1 MKKTLLLILKLCVS
15 TGLLAVIFSKIPLPA
30 IAAILR
36 QTDISAFIGAVLCYL
51 CACYIASIRW
61 NLLVSHDMRASR
73 LFTYYMIGAFFN
85 TCLPGLVGGDAVKAW
100 YLTQD
105 LKAQASANPDQALTD
120 PPITIAVASV
130 FMDRLMGLGALLTLG
145 MLAYPFGTA
154 YLAGTNSTWLLPLIF
169 AIYLLLL
176 FLLFLLPSKN
186 PFRRLTSFAVYVSR
200 YRTNSSVLLAA
211 FGYSLMIQ
219 ILGFFSIVILARGL
233 GIEINLLAIMVFLPI
248 IVVFT
253 LLPVSI
259 SGLGIREGAFVF
271 FFGTVGVEAEK
282 AIALS
287 LLWFFSLVLAG
298 LWGLVAYL
306 RIRKSFGP
314 EEKKN
319 SL

>member
-1 MKKTLLLILKLCVS
+1 MLKLSVS
-15 TGLLAVIFSKIPLPA
+15 AGLLALIFSKIPWPT
-30 IAAILR
+30 IAGILR
-36 QTDISAFIGAVLCYL
+36 QTDITAFIGAVLCYL

-61 NLLVSHDMRASR
+61 NLLVSHDMRTSR

-100 YLTQD
+100 YLAKD
-105 LKAQASANPDQALTD
+105 LRAQGSATPDQMLAD
-120 PPITIAVASV
+120 PPLTVAVASV

-154 YLAGTNSTWLLPLIF
+154 YLAGTDGAWLLPLIF
-169 AIYLLLL
+169 AVYLLLLLLL
-176 FLLFLLPSKN
+176 FLLPSRN
-186 PFRRLTSFAVYVSR
+186 PFRMLTSFAVYVSR
-200 YRTNSSVLLAA
+200 YRTNSRVLLAA

-219 ILGFFSIVILARGL
+219 LLGFFSIVILAHGL
-233 GIEINLLAIMVFLPI
+233 GIEINWVAIMVFLPI

-271 FFGTVGVEAEK
+271 FFGTVGVAAEK

-287 LLWFFSLVLAG
+287 LLWFFSIVLSG
-298 LWGLVAYL
+298 LWGLGAYL

-314 EEKKN
+314 EEKEN
-319 SL
+319 PF